1 MNGRLLIGIWVLWIA
16 GAFAPALL
24 FDGVGLALPLPTSM
38 VVALS
43 ERFSFV
49 VPLLFFSPPLVLTL
63 LWWRRSRQRQA
74 TQATPAAG
82 SM

>member
-16 GAFAPALL
+16 GAFAVPRV

-43 ERFSFV
+43 ERFAFV
-49 VPLLFFSPPLVLTL
+49 LPLLLFSPPLVLTL
-63 LWWRRSRQRQA
+63 VWWRRTRTRQA
-74 TQATPAAG
+74 SPAAG
-82 SM
+82 SA